1 LKEAMFYEK
10 LNNGVVR
17 CTLCPRYCI
26 IKPDQRGYCGTR
38 LNKDGILY
46 AVDYGVVSSIA
57 QDPIEK
63 KPLFHFY
70 PGSLVL
76 SLGTFGCNLR
86 CPGCQNWEI
95 AHMDPED
102 QPNLTPNECIDLAIK
117 EHSKGIAWTYNEPTV
132 WFEYTYDT
140 ARLAKERDLY
150 TVYVTNGYITREALD
165 TIAPYLDAYRV
176 DLKAFTEE
184 AYMKI
189 AKIKDF
195 KPILNNII
203 RAKKYW
209 GIHVEIVTN
218 VTPTINDDELQLRNL
233 ALWIKEELGPDTPWH
248 VTRFIPHYELQNL
261 YATPVKT
268 LEKAYEI
275 GKESGLR
282 YVYIGNVP
290 GHKYEN
296 TYCYNCNNLIIERYG
311 FYIERFLI
319 KEKKCS
325 YCGAEQ
331 NIIM

>member
-1 LKEAMFYEK
+1 MFYEK
-10 LNNGVVR
+10 LNNEVVR

-26 IKPDQRGYCGTR
+26 VKHNQRGYCGTR
-38 LNKDGILY
+38 LNKDGLLY

-57 QDPIEK
+57 NDPIEK

-86 CPGCQNWEI
+86 CPGCQNWQI
-95 AHMDPED
+95 AHIDPD
-102 QPNLTPNECIDLAIK
+102 DRPNLTPDECIALAVK

-140 ARLAKERDLY
+140 AKLAKEKGLY
-150 TVYVTNGYITREALD
+150 TVYVTNGYINQEALD
-165 TIAPYLDAYRV
+165 TIVPYLDAYRV
-176 DLKAFTEE
+176 DVKGFTEE
-184 AYMKI
+184 AYSKI

-195 KPILNNII
+195 KPILSNAI

-218 VTPTINDDELQLRNL
+218 VTPTINDDELQLKNL

-248 VTRFIPHYELQNL
+248 VTRFVPHYELQDL

-268 LEKAYEI
+268 LERAYEI
-275 GKESGLR
+275 GRESGLR

-296 TYCYNCNNLIIERYG
+296 TYCYSCNNLLIERYG

-319 KEKKCS
+319 KEKKCPF
-325 YCGAEQ
+325 CGAEQ
-331 NIIM
+331 DIVM

>member
-10 LNNGVVR
+10 LNNEVVR

-26 IKPDQRGYCGTR
+26 VKHNQRGYCGTR
-38 LNKDGILY
+38 LNKDGLLY

-57 QDPIEK
+57 NDPIEK

-86 CPGCQNWEI
+86 CPGCQNWQI
-95 AHMDPED
+95 AHIDPD
-102 QPNLTPNECIDLAIK
+102 DRPNLTPDECIALAVK

-140 ARLAKERDLY
+140 AKLAKEKGLY
-150 TVYVTNGYITREALD
+150 TVYVTNGYINQEALD
-165 TIAPYLDAYRV
+165 TIVPYLDAYRV
-176 DLKAFTEE
+176 DVKGFTEE
-184 AYMKI
+184 AYSKI

-195 KPILNNII
+195 KPILSNAI

-218 VTPTINDDELQLRNL
+218 VTPTINDDELQLKNL

-248 VTRFIPHYELQNL
+248 VTRFVPHYELQDL

-268 LEKAYEI
+268 LERAYEI
-275 GKESGLR
+275 GRESGLR

-296 TYCYNCNNLIIERYG
+296 TYCYSCNNLLIERYG

-319 KEKKCS
+319 KEKKCPF
-325 YCGAEQ
+325 CGAEQ
-331 NIIM
+331 DIVM

>member
-1 LKEAMFYEK
+1 MFYEK
-10 LNNGVVR
+10 LNNEVVR

-26 IKPDQRGYCGTR
+26 VKHNQRGYCGTR
-38 LNKDGILY
+38 LNKDGLLY

-57 QDPIEK
+57 NDPIEK

-86 CPGCQNWEI
+86 CPGCQNWQI
-95 AHMDPED
+95 AHIDPD
-102 QPNLTPNECIDLAIK
+102 DRPNLTPDECIALAVK

-140 ARLAKERDLY
+140 AKLAKKKGLY
-150 TVYVTNGYITREALD
+150 TVYVTNGYINQEALD
-165 TIAPYLDAYRV
+165 TIVPYLDAYRV
-176 DLKAFTEE
+176 DVKGFTEE
-184 AYMKI
+184 AYSKI

-195 KPILNNII
+195 KPILSNAI

-218 VTPTINDDELQLRNL
+218 VTPTINDDELQLKNL

-248 VTRFIPHYELQNL
+248 VTRFVPHYELQDL

-268 LEKAYEI
+268 LERAYEI
-275 GKESGLR
+275 GRESGLR

-296 TYCYNCNNLIIERYG
+296 TYCYSCNNLLIERYG

-319 KEKKCS
+319 KEKKCPF
-325 YCGAEQ
+325 CGAEQ
-331 NIIM
+331 DIVM